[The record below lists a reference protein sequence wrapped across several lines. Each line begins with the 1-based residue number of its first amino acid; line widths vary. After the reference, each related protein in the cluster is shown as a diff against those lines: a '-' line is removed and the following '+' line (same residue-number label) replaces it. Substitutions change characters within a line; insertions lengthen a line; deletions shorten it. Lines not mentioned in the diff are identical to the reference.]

1 MGFGSGHSRTT
12 DTIWFVGPGLLLSG
26 WTWGLVTATVRRG
39 AGLLRTTVGGGGGG
53 GRGLGDVTLLGEQCC
68 VWGELPQSWEA
79 SLEENRGG

>member
-39 AGLLRTTVGGGGGG
+39 AGLLRTTVAGEGGCLAGGGVEAVG
-53 GRGLGDVTLLGEQCC
+53 
-68 VWGELPQSWEA
+68 WGT
-79 SLEENRGG
+79 